1 MKELRDE
8 LEDSRVEEFKKKG
21 VKYYS
26 DQKAQHARFRKCLE
40 HRITL
45 VYASGLMTDVIIADG
60 QRLQE
65 TLKADDIPIDVKLFQ
80 CPCVVRWRWGG
91 NPLTPL
97 WLVVDTVL
105 EQILDLLL

>member
-8 LEDSRVEEFKKKG
+8 LEDSKIEEFKRKG
-21 VKYYS
+21 VKYYGN
-26 DQKAQHARFRKCLE
+26 QKAQHARFRKCLE

-45 VYASGLMTDVIIADG
+45 VYAPGLMTDVIIADG

-80 CPCVVRWRWGG
+80 CPCVVRWGCG
-91 NPLTPL
+91 ENPLTPL
-97 WLVVDTVL
+97 
-105 EQILDLLL
+105 